1 MHDLAQARA
10 ALEAAARADV
20 AIVLRSAPGAAQY
33 AGLGF
38 LEAVFAEAQ
47 AAVPGARS
55 TVTLD
60 CGDDAAL
67 AHQALRHGVRDLRFS
82 GPKALREKLAEIAGP
97 LGAQVSAK
105 KPPRHALDLLHSD
118 DPAADCDAYLAGM
131 RAP

>member
-1 MHDLAQARA
+1 VHDLPQAQA

-38 LEAVFAEAQ
+38 LEAVFAEAH
-47 AAVPGARS
+47 AAVREARS

-60 CGDDAAL
+60 CGDDGAL
-67 AHQALRHGVRDLRFS
+67 AHQALRHGFRDLRFA
-82 GPKALREKLAEIAGP
+82 GPRALCDRLAEIAAP

-105 KPPRHALDLLHSD
+105 KPPRHALDLLHSV
-118 DPAADCDAYLAGM
+118 DPLADCSAYLA
-131 RAP
+131 RFRR